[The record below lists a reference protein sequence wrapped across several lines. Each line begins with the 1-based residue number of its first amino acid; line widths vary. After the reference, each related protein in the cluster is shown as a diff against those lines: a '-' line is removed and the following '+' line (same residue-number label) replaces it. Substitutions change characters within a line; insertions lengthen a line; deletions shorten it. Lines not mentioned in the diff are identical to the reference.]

1 MLKFITNRIRFA
13 AKYATRKQL
22 IRALVLDALL
32 LAVATAAG
40 KSLLVHAHPFIAT
53 FFLIGSAFEGT
64 CVGTT
69 IYLLT
74 NRNRQAA

>member
-1 MLKFITNRIRFA
+1 MFKFITNRIRFA
-13 AKYATRKQL
+13 AKYATREQL

-40 KSLLVHAHPFIAT
+40 KSLLVHGHPFIAT
-53 FFLIGSAFEGT
+53 FFLIGSAIEGA

-69 IYLLT
+69 IYLLI
-74 NRNRQAA
+74 NRKLQVS